1 MFARAA
7 IPLVLLLSVV
17 EPQALSVPAF
27 AAPTRT
33 AVASTPQEIVTLREG
48 IALYEQRKYDEA
60 FAKFDAVLTASPDN
74 TMAMYEMAL
83 VHFARKEFQRAI
95 DLAAQGATYVAEPA
109 ALAQY
114 YGLIGNTLDAAR
126 EPRKAVE
133 VYAKGI
139 EFAPV
144 ASLYYN
150 MAVTQAQ
157 SLADVPGAKV
167 SLKAGARLEPG
178 HAGTHMMLGRLFAMD
193 DLKTPAILALS
204 RFLILEPASQRTP
217 DAYQLWFRLLNGTL
231 TAPQG
236 AAGPANIGV
245 NPAQKKDEGDLM
257 QMDLHVSLSK
267 FAAGK
272 SAEGKSQ
279 IQQLADQLHMLI
291 GVWSS
296 VDPGDNRGTFLWTYY
311 MPYFIEMHKQNM
323 VEPFVYYVSQR
334 TDLPGVREW
343 LTVNRERVVAFL
355 DWSRKFAF
363 K

>member
-7 IPLVLLLSVV
+7 IPLVLLLSAVQ
-17 EPQALSVPAF
+17 PQALSVPAF

-95 DLAAQGATYVAEPA
+95 DLAAQGATYIAEPA

-126 EPRKAVE
+126 EPRKAIE

-157 SLADVPGAKV
+157 SLADVPGAKL
-167 SLKAGARLEPG
+167 SLKAGARLEAG

-204 RFLILEPASQRTP
+204 RFLILEPAVSARRTP
-217 DAYQLWFRLLNGTL
+217 INCGFGC
-231 TAPQG
+231 
-236 AAGPANIGV
+236 
-245 NPAQKKDEGDLM
+245 
-257 QMDLHVSLSK
+257 
-267 FAAGK
+267 
-272 SAEGKSQ
+272 
-279 IQQLADQLHMLI
+279 
-291 GVWSS
+291 
-296 VDPGDNRGTFLWTYY
+296 
-311 MPYFIEMHKQNM
+311 
-323 VEPFVYYVSQR
+323 
-334 TDLPGVREW
+334 
-343 LTVNRERVVAFL
+343 
-355 DWSRKFAF
+355 
-363 K
+363 